1 MWERP
6 CRGRWRRGP
15 MPIALH
21 WAAVRRGGGGVGG
34 ILALSTVAVWA
45 RMLNFIRHNRM
56 RRTQVSDHGRLV
68 RPRWIHLEARAG
80 AEQPTSRDSA
90 DGSVQQPAVTASR
103 VEQPA
108 TLSKCWLC
116 ASTHSI
122 DELRTLQTC
131 HLPAPVL
138 QCLVDRY
145 SRTAMPLI
153 CSACQLFI
161 STAVRHAAQA
171 SASEVGQ
178 KLLHC
183 AEAFAARDYQGRPVD
198 SLGQWHQGVAM
209 QRTCRW
215 EPWCGTTAQAT
226 ETAVAECTGQPEKQ
240 LHRIFETYRVALPGS
255 RKRTRAEQPVRLSE
269 QRRISTPDPAA
280 HINHA
285 PQSKA
290 SAAQPGPPR
299 GTAIVPSAAPSTN
312 VVQPGSAAA
321 SAQAPVTGKVVQTTT
336 TGPSVAQ
343 PGPSRTLQ
351 HLCTNYQITA
361 FSRPFYL
368 LMIMKLLPV
377 RWGEH
382 AELLLRTSW
391 STAWGGGKIINALLF
406 NGERIVPESAL
417 DARRNARDQCYY
429 QSCKANEVF
438 ACILL
443 HSEFGDR
450 LLQIGCEN
458 IPPEM
463 RRPIFHLQRF
473 CYKLCELRKG
483 NQSRRYV
490 YYKLFHTV
498 PARRK
503 WLERRHDNGEVV
515 VTPLW

>member
-1 MWERP
+1 MGEALPGRVATRP
-6 CRGRWRRGP
+6 HAYCPSLGGGS
-15 MPIALH
+15 
-21 WAAVRRGGGGVGG
+21 GGGGVGGIYTCHG

-45 RMLNFIRHNRM
+45 RMLNFIRNKRM

-68 RPRWIHLEARAG
+68 RPRWIHLEARAD

-161 STAVRHAAQA
+161 STAMRNAAQA

-226 ETAVAECTGQPEKQ
+226 ETAVAEFTGQPEEQ
-240 LHRIFETYRVALPGS
+240 LHRIFATYRVALTGT
-255 RKRTRAEQPVRLSE
+255 RT
-269 QRRISTPDPAA
+269 STPDPAA
-280 HINHA
+280 HINHE
-285 PQSKA
+285 PQRNA
-290 SAAQPGPPR
+290 
-299 GTAIVPSAAPSTN
+299 
-312 VVQPGSAAA
+312 
-321 SAQAPVTGKVVQTTT
+321 
-336 TGPSVAQ
+336 
-343 PGPSRTLQ
+343 GPSRTLQ
-351 HLCTNYQITA
+351 HLCATYQITA

-382 AELLLRTSW
+382 AELVLRRSW
-391 STAWGGGKIINALLF
+391 RTAGGGGKVINALLF

-463 RRPIFHLQRF
+463 QRPIFQLQRF

-490 YYKLFHTV
+490 YYKLFHTLL
-498 PARRK
+498 ARQK

-515 VTPLW
+515 VAPLW